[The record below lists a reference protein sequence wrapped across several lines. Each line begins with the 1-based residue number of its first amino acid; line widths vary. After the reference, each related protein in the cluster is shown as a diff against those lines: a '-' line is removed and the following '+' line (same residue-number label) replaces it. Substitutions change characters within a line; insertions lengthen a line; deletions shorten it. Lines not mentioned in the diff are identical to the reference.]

1 MKFEVPKKHIS
12 RPHYPLTWS
21 NGFCK
26 GRGKR
31 GALVEEGK
39 GPRQRNYVITDYF
52 LMKLCGKEK
61 TKTRQDKRIIK
72 LEQKI
77 EIALFE
83 HKVFSG
89 YQHIHFLVHGHS
101 S

>member
-1 MKFEVPKKHIS
+1 
-12 RPHYPLTWS
+12 
-21 NGFCK
+21 
-26 GRGKR
+26 
-31 GALVEEGK
+31 
-39 GPRQRNYVITDYF
+39 
-52 LMKLCGKEK
+52 MKLCGKEK
-61 TKTRQDKRIIK
+61 TKTRQDKRIVK

-101 S
+101 SWSTFGLHLVRRAQKLCELSFSGIRPRKLDHQVGPWKKAIFHGTASCSMV